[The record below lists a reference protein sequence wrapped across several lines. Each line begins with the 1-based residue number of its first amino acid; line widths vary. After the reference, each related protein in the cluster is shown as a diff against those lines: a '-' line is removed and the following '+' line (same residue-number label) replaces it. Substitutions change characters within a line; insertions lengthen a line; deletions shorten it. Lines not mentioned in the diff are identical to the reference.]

1 MDIREIEEKI
11 GQYCQLWEL
20 YAEASCELTRKS
32 KLSEEEATRACKV
45 YEPYI
50 RDVLQQVDA
59 AITIFVIEKELRS
72 FKDRGHFPIPTIT
85 PHGRRTKNPHQVRK
99 TLESVDE
106 EAVQI
111 LTTVRKIDRTY
122 KKEKEETRVREQ
134 QARATRPSQRPEY
147 NFPSLNSSTPI
158 KNTDT
163 TAGNQ
168 NRQTER
174 VIHFNPNTIQHLHS
188 TTGTTRHNGRYK
200 PPANDT
206 IIQGAGTAPGGQ
218 FTTNTTNAT
227 GQNEAWRNN
236 NGANAP
242 THTTFPPHTTRPTG
256 HNGFLNDSPNSSNN
270 RNAPMCFRCSKQGHM
285 R

>member
-59 AITIFVIEKELRS
+59 AITIFVMEKELRS

-111 LTTVRKIDRTY
+111 LTTVRKIERTY
-122 KKEKEETRVREQ
+122 KKEKEEARVREQ

-188 TTGTTRHNGRYK
+188 MTGTTRHNGWYK